1 MPMDKRMQGFSR
13 RDLLKMATDGLL
25 IGAGLLGLG
34 GLLRFMSHETD
45 AVPTEY
51 DLGPATGYPNE
62 SRTVL
67 LYIPAI
73 LIHSGGEFAAYS
85 LVCTHL
91 GCTVEPDGQGFT
103 CPCHGSRMDGH
114 GGVLKGPAD
123 RPLQQLRVARLQDGT
138 LRLYRA

>member
-1 MPMDKRMQGFSR
+1 MDKTARGVSR

-34 GLLRFMSHETD
+34 GLMRFMGYEEEV
-45 AVPTEY
+45 APTEY
-51 DLGPATGYPNE
+51 DLGPASNYSNE

-73 LIHSGGEFAAYS
+73 LIHTGGRFEAYS

-91 GCTVEPDGQGFT
+91 GCTVEANGQQFA
-103 CPCHGSRMDGH
+103 CPCHGSRMDGN
-114 GGVLKGPAD
+114 GRVLKGPAD
-123 RPLQQLRVARLQDGT
+123 RPLQQLRVAHLQDGT
-138 LRLYRA
+138 LRLYLS